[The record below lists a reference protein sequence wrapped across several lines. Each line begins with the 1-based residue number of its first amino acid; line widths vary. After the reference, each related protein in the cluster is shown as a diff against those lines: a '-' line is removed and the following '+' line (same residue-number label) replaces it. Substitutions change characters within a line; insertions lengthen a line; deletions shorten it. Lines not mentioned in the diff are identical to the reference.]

1 MGARDGQ
8 VAMITGGASGFG
20 AAVARTLAGE
30 GMRVCLVDRDGDAA
44 TALAEELGGIA
55 VAGDVTD
62 PDTSQQ
68 AVADAEQRWGRLDL
82 AFLNAGTVGGQLAV
96 DDAFDLAR
104 YRAVVGVN
112 QDAVVYGTVAAVP
125 ALRRAGGGDIVA
137 TSSLAGLVPIPGD
150 PVYTLTKHAVI
161 GYVRSVGQ
169 QLAAEGIRVN
179 AICPGFADT
188 PLIADFR
195 SAFTDAGF
203 PLLTTDDVVTAFQK
217 ILAAGTTGDAWF
229 VQPGRESEAFSFRR
243 VPGPRTEQ
251 GTPPPPMGAM
261 NPTPGH

>member
-20 AAVARTLAGE
+20 AAVARRLAGE
-30 GMRVCLVDRDGDAA
+30 GAHVCLVDRDGDAA
-44 TALAEELGGIA
+44 SALADELAGLA
-55 VAGDVTD
+55 VTGDVTD
-62 PDTSQQ
+62 PDTSQR
-68 AVADAEQRWGRLDL
+68 AVAQAEQRWGRLDL

-112 QDAVVYGTVAAVP
+112 LDAVVFGTVAAVP
-125 ALRRAGGGDIVA
+125 ALRRAGGGDVVA

-150 PVYTLTKHAVI
+150 PVYTLTKHAVV

-169 QLAAEGIRVN
+169 QLAGEGIRVN
-179 AICPGFADT
+179 ALCPGFADT

-195 SAFTDAGF
+195 TAFTDAGF
-203 PLLTTDDVVTAFQK
+203 PLLSTDDVVTAFEQ

-229 VQPGRESEAFSFRR
+229 VQPGRASEPFGFRR
-243 VPGPRTEQ
+243 VPGPRTAQ
-251 GTPPPPMGAM
+251 GTPPPPVDAM
-261 NPTPGH
+261 NPGAGH